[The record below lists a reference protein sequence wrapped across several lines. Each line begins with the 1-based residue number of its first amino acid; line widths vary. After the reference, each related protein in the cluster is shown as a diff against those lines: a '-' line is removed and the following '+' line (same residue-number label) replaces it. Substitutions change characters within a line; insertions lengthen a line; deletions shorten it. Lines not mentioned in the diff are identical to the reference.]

1 MNILSIARALPIT
14 GNAIKRVED
23 SEIYRLS
30 VESYKIYKA
39 FGNKKP
45 IAKAVEQVKKKE
57 EAAAYFSTHYLA
69 QKRER
74 AAIIENAITVMPKVN
89 HSLSPKFA
97 MDSVAQGQ
105 FEGSKNAYRISSYGA
120 SDELLCW
127 YISQS
132 FIGYQACALISQ
144 QWLVK
149 KACVKPAQKAIKKGW
164 KLTVND
170 GSEVDDKKIKEIQKI
185 DKRMKIKKKLVEFNS
200 KKMVFGIR
208 IAIPVIEGWGPEQ
221 YKQPFNIDG
230 IKKGAYKGMTQVDPH
245 WMVPELDAEAVNN
258 PASMGFYEPTYWR
271 VNDVLYH
278 HSHLIIVRNGDV
290 PDILKPTYQYGG
302 LPLPQLI
309 YERIYAAERTA
320 NEAPLLAMDKRLT
333 VLHLDLESMALE
345 PQKFEEQMAAW
356 AGYRDNFGIKVVG
369 VDETIEQFDTS
380 LADLDNVIMT
390 QYQLVAAIAEMPA
403 TELLETSPKG
413 FNATGEFEENSWY
426 DRLEAIQE
434 DDYDPF
440 LERHYELLIK
450 SEFDGAFEVDVTWEP
465 MKSPTPKELAEI
477 GDLKSR
483 TDTALS
489 TMGAIDGVEVRE
501 RLIADEHSG
510 YNGLAPYT
518 DAEVKDMEKEKEDAM
533 NAENGGNNGDQEKE
547 K

>member
-1 MNILSIARALPIT
+1 MNILDFFR
-14 GNAIKRVED
+14 
-23 SEIYRLS
+23 
-30 VESYKIYKA
+30 
-39 FGNKKP
+39 KKP
-45 IAKAVEQVKKKE
+45 VAKAVEQVKQKE
-57 EAAAYFSTHYLA
+57 ETREYFSRHYLEK
-69 QKRER
+69 QKNRK
-74 AAIIENAITVMPKVN
+74 AIIEGINKDLARVNPKSV
-89 HSLSPKFA
+89 PAFA
-97 MDSVAQGQ
+97 MDNAIQGQ

-127 YISQS
+127 YITQS

-170 GSEVDDKKIKEIQKI
+170 GEEVDDKIIKQIQKI
-185 DKRMKIKKKLVEFNS
+185 DKRMKLKKQLVEFNS

-208 IAIPVIEGWGPEQ
+208 IAFPVIEGWGPED
-221 YKQPFNIDG
+221 YKKPFNIDG
-230 IKKGAYKGMTQVDPH
+230 IKKGSYKGFTQVDPH
-245 WMVPELDAEAVNN
+245 WMIPELDAEAVNN
-258 PASMGFYEPTYWR
+258 PASQGFYEPTFWR
-271 VNDVLYH
+271 VNDTLYH
-278 HSHLIIVRNGDV
+278 KSHLIIVRNGDV
-290 PDILKPTYQYGG
+290 ADILKPTYQYGG

-309 YERIYAAERTA
+309 YERVYAAERTA

-333 VLHLDLESMALE
+333 VLHLDLEKVAAN
-345 PQKFEEQMAAW
+345 PATFEEQMAAW
-356 AGYRDNFGIKVVG
+356 AGYRDNFGVKVVG
-369 VDETIEQFDTS
+369 EDETIEQFDTS

-390 QYQLVAAIAEMPA
+390 QYQIVAAIAEMPA

-477 GDLKSR
+477 SDLKARS
-483 TDTALS
+483 DTALA
-489 TMGAIDGVEVRE
+489 TLGAIDGVEVRD

-518 DAEVKDMEKEKEDAM
+518 DAEVKEMEKEKEDAM
-533 NAENGGNNGDQEKE
+533 NQENGGNNGDKKEEK
-547 K
+547 